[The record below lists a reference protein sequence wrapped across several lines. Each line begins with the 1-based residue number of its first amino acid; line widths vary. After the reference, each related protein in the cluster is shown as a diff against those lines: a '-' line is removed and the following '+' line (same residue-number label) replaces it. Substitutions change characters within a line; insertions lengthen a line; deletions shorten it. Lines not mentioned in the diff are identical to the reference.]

1 MNPAVATDTQWR
13 ATVGTGVSAPVTLNE
28 IPWNQSG
35 AAQNGQAL
43 TLGMSMNRIE
53 DGFWDPDDRD
63 RFYFVTTEG
72 GDTTPLNPGDPARDG
87 GGLWRLE
94 FNDVDRPLLGGKL
107 TLLLD
112 GSEAIGPGEAGMNKP
127 DNMTIDDRG
136 NVLIQEDPGNNPH
149 LARIIAYR
157 IKDGAIGVV
166 ARFDANRFSVGG
178 SAFMTEDEESSGI
191 IDAERAFG
199 RGSFLFDTQIH
210 TAAGLPAGT
219 GPNTV
224 QEYVEHGQLLLL
236 QVRDWDNVYGDSDD
250 DDDD

>member
-1 MNPAVATDTQWR
+1 
-13 ATVGTGVSAPVTLNE
+13 
-28 IPWNQSG
+28 
-35 AAQNGQAL
+35 
-43 TLGMSMNRIE
+43 MNRIE

-112 GSEAIGPGEAGMNKP
+112 GTEAIGPGEPGMNKP

-136 NVLIQEDPGNNPH
+136 NVLIQEDPGNNRTSRGSSPTGSRTAPSASSPG
-149 LARIIAYR
+149 LREPVQR
-157 IKDGAIGVV
+157 
-166 ARFDANRFSVGG
+166 RG

-199 RGSFLFDTQIH
+199 RGSFLFDAQIH
-210 TAAGLPAGT
+210 TADGLPAGH
-219 GPNTV
+219 GPGTV

-236 QVRDWDNVYGDSDD
+236 QVRDLDDVYGDSDD